1 MKIIGLTGSIGMG
14 KSVAAR
20 QWQSLGVP
28 VHDADAA
35 VHRLLEPKGKAFPLV
50 KEAFPSCIID
60 GAIERKSLGQII
72 FHDPVKRKILED
84 ILHPLVRENSHKFI
98 EACRRRREPVCVLD
112 IPLLFETG
120 RNRHVDTTMCVT
132 APHWVQKRRVLRRPN
147 MTEAKFKAI
156 AKTQMHDYR
165 KTAFDESGVLTA
177 RGRRHTLNAIKR
189 IKKNEQF

>member
-1 MKIIGLTGSIGMG
+1 MG

-50 KEAFPSCIID
+50 KKAFPSCIID
-60 GAIERKSLGQII
+60 GAIDRKLLGQII

-112 IPLLFETG
+112 IPLEFFLSILL
-120 RNRHVDTTMCVT
+120 M
-132 APHWVQKRRVLRRPN
+132 
-147 MTEAKFKAI
+147 
-156 AKTQMHDYR
+156 
-165 KTAFDESGVLTA
+165 
-177 RGRRHTLNAIKR
+177 
-189 IKKNEQF
+189 